1 MGQWR
6 ITIKTVLFKDYLSQH
21 SIIPIFHYSRVMA
34 LPYAPCSM
42 LHALYPMPY
51 ALCFMLTSHL
61 YDKKRRDYQGYKCRF
76 HRRR

>member
-42 LHALYPMPY
+42 LHAHNPY
-51 ALCFMLTSHL
+51 FMT
-61 YDKKRRDYQGYKCRF
+61 KREEIIKDINLDIIVAVN
-76 HRRR
+76 